1 MRYDTHNYNSLI
13 EFPHWKFGKNEQ
25 KKLWYLLIPRVE
37 SSFWE
42 KPSRN
47 CACQCENYQYFH
59 RFFCYYVSQI
69 WIYTIKGY
77 FGQIFNINNHQQY
90 AREWRF
96 VLKTDFLSRKLQNT
110 VLSPFFFH
118 FNFIKSVIFQIKHR
132 PISIIKIWKRVH
144 VVFQTCDHKSRKEIQ
159 WTENRSS

>member
-1 MRYDTHNYNSLI
+1 M
-13 EFPHWKFGKNEQ
+13 
-25 KKLWYLLIPRVE
+25 WYLLIPRVE

-90 AREWRF
+90 ALEWRF